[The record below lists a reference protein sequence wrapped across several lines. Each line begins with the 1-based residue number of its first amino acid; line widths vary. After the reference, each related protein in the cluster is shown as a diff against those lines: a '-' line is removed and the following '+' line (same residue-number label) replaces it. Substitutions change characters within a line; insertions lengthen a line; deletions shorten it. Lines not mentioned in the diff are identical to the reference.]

1 MKGTSPFYVNELFVP
16 SKAIYK
22 TRSHM
27 ALEIPLRKSN
37 LGQKNISIIRPSIWN
52 KLSNDLNILITVIS
66 FTHNYKKLVL
76 KNFITSIITFITIIS
91 TKIFIIIIIAIITVI
106 TFESFTFSLSLL
118 LLLFLYYH
126 YCYND
131 KIKNCYYSAE

>member
-1 MKGTSPFYVNELFVP
+1 
-16 SKAIYK
+16 
-22 TRSHM
+22 M
-27 ALEIPLRKSN
+27 ALQIPLRKSN

-52 KLSNDLNILITVIS
+52 KLSNDLNILITVTS

-76 KNFITSIITFITIIS
+76 KNVITSIITFITIIS
-91 TKIFIIIIIAIITVI
+91 TKIFIIIIIIIAIITVI

-126 YCYND
+126 CCYND